1 MSYKLFLFFGLLW
14 LFPVDMLADDP
25 GITKVRLIQVSD
37 TSYVLEADISQ
48 QLIWTIKTP
57 VFPSRFQADPIEY
70 EDKKGWVQIRI
81 NFYSLGEGLNE
92 SDQILLPWLRNGVDL
107 TARFSNGEIKK
118 ELFMRSLDG
127 IRIDMSR
134 LIQQETTKQE
144 LFTDFFKKGIRHS
157 YAFGIHILLALILAL
172 LSKGDWLLKGLTCFV
187 IGQGIALIAS
197 DLGLTGFDSIFSDLL
212 VLGLILLASVYLA
225 MKERSKAL
233 FYLIGFLGITHGL
246 GISSELELFDL
257 VQSEALMA
265 QYGFAIGLDAAMLG
279 YSFVFGLLL
288 RLRKSKRWMAY
299 LTGSLSVFLMVLI
312 FDSLETKQDLMAL
325 RPLGDVP
332 TKPIELP
339 APISSDPAGTPI
351 GVRELSTP
359 IMNFISVEPYEIR
372 QEILVEA
379 KTALQVLDA
388 DLSASSIIP
397 IQSLEYIKKGI
408 LDSIVGNVNLQVDRR
423 EVVPTIVRSDFA
435 TIGPAGVSI
444 RETDQEESVQDGILA
459 ISLVYRT
466 PDLADELLLNWKLFP
481 EENSRIETTFSDQ
494 FGGEVKMI
502 SKSNREL
509 NWKKKMTG
517 YVVPAI
523 DPVAFV
529 KPRVPLI
536 SVILLL
542 IGIVLL
548 FTSLRLKTNLS
559 IILLL
564 MGFAIYPFQGLR
576 LEISTY
582 PTWSPD
588 RQESRK
594 ILEKLLTNIYRSFDL
609 REEEAIYDR
618 LALSVE
624 GDLLTEIYLQNTRAL
639 ELENRGGARA
649 RVDELEISEVS
660 RVVKNDTGDYS
671 AEVSWLVGGSV
682 SHFGHT
688 HYRRNFNR
696 GIITFAIK
704 DGIWK
709 VKNIEILNEKRLI

>member
-1 MSYKLFLFFGLLW
+1 
-14 LFPVDMLADDP
+14 
-25 GITKVRLIQVSD
+25 
-37 TSYVLEADISQ
+37 
-48 QLIWTIKTP
+48 
-57 VFPSRFQADPIEY
+57 
-70 EDKKGWVQIRI
+70 
-81 NFYSLGEGLNE
+81 
-92 SDQILLPWLRNGVDL
+92 
-107 TARFSNGEIKK
+107 
-118 ELFMRSLDG
+118 MRSLDG

-397 IQSLEYIKKGI
+397 IQSLEYIKKGQFSH
-408 LDSIVGNVNLQVDRR
+408 L
-423 EVVPTIVRSDFA
+423 
-435 TIGPAGVSI
+435 
-444 RETDQEESVQDGILA
+444 GI
-459 ISLVYRT
+459 
-466 PDLADELLLNWKLFP
+466 F
-481 EENSRIETTFSDQ
+481 F
-494 FGGEVKMI
+494 
-502 SKSNREL
+502 
-509 NWKKKMTG
+509 
-517 YVVPAI
+517 
-523 DPVAFV
+523 
-529 KPRVPLI
+529 
-536 SVILLL
+536 
-542 IGIVLL
+542 
-548 FTSLRLKTNLS
+548 
-559 IILLL
+559 
-564 MGFAIYPFQGLR
+564 
-576 LEISTY
+576 
-582 PTWSPD
+582 
-588 RQESRK
+588 
-594 ILEKLLTNIYRSFDL
+594 
-609 REEEAIYDR
+609 
-618 LALSVE
+618 
-624 GDLLTEIYLQNTRAL
+624 
-639 ELENRGGARA
+639 
-649 RVDELEISEVS
+649 
-660 RVVKNDTGDYS
+660 
-671 AEVSWLVGGSV
+671 
-682 SHFGHT
+682 
-688 HYRRNFNR
+688 
-696 GIITFAIK
+696 
-704 DGIWK
+704 
-709 VKNIEILNEKRLI
+709 